1 MSQRKQQLTELVQRY
16 QDYKKN
22 GRLDLSS
29 EETIRTW
36 INELLAIF
44 DWNVMD
50 TSQILQEKVLSKEE
64 KERLEA
70 IESTSTRP
78 DYTFKIGNQK
88 LTFLDAKAV
97 SVNIQTSNSSAF
109 QIKSYG
115 WSILAPC
122 AFLTNFEELAI
133 YDCTYVPNKEQS
145 ANLGRTYFKIDE
157 YIENFE
163 VLEKHLLKSNILN
176 GTLEKLYSDTLKNV
190 KSVQKL
196 SPDLVFAEQLSNFR
210 LSLAKNIVENNSQLI
225 NNNTELLAYLTQVI
239 INRII
244 FIRICEARR
253 IEREGLLLTFK
264 ENGFWSEFKNS
275 SYNDFFNHYDGPL
288 FDRISNIQ
296 ELEIDNEV
304 LMELIDLL
312 YYPSPYRFEVI
323 PTKLL
328 SDIYEIF
335 LSKKLII
342 EDGEVFEKLKLEYI
356 KTNGAISTP
365 QYLVQDLLKRTIIKE
380 NLTERGLESV
390 SETKILDFACGSGIF
405 LIETFDYLQDV
416 FINYYKENPSEEFSH
431 FFFQNSDLTTLTIAG
446 KRHLISN
453 CIFGVDIDPEAVEVA
468 RMSLSLKVVDSSEFY
483 ENYQEIGIFGNQIL
497 NNVGNNIKCGNTL
510 VSTDITEKYPL
521 ILSDEEQLFRT
532 NAFDYNSSD
541 GFSEIFE
548 TKDGFDYIVGNPP
561 YVEVKNYNLEYPFMH
576 QYIKDEY
583 ETTKNGKIDLA
594 VAFIERA
601 ISILNNNGKLGLIVQ
616 RRFFKT
622 DYGKKIREYISSRNL
637 LSQVIEFESSKIF
650 PNRVTYVAS
659 LILDKVEPEN
669 ISFLKINSELEE
681 IPSTLRNIQPFE
693 NDNTNFSTIPS
704 SGLNQNPWNFE
715 DADLLAIKTSLLE
728 NHGKLG
734 DFAKVKVG
742 VQVLWDRAYH
752 IKVTSINDD
761 GTLTGSTHLE
771 EGITIEINACRP
783 LMVNE
788 KFYPFCNDETSTYV
802 IFPYDTSLE
811 ENTPIPFSEFNERFT
826 LAGQYL
832 TRNKDEI
839 INNVETCDGEENWHQ
854 FTRVQNHKAV
864 YPKILLPMT
873 ANDTY
878 ATVTQN
884 PLNYCDNAN
893 MFFINIPDKSEI
905 NLFAVSGIV
914 NSTLFSVL
922 ARSIALSQQNGYFKF
937 NKQFIE
943 PIPFP
948 KENFITNTGLVNEI
962 SVIAI
967 NIKQTQQQY
976 ASSSPRQK
984 NTLKTL
990 LNNHWTNLDNKVY
1003 QLYDLTNEQILFFN
1017 NRGRNINRLEILDRL

>member
-1 MSQRKQQLTELVQRY
+1 MSQRKEQLTELVDRY
-16 QDYKKN
+16 QVFKRE

-36 INELLAIF
+36 INEFLAIF

-50 TSQILQEKVLSKEE
+50 TSQILQEKGLSPEE
-64 KERLEA
+64 KQRLEE
-70 IESTSTRP
+70 IDSTSTRP

-97 SVNIQTSNSSAF
+97 SVSIETSTSSAF

-122 AFLTNFEELAI
+122 SFLTNFEEFAI
-133 YDCTYVPNKEQS
+133 YDCTYIPNQSQS
-145 ANLGRTYFKIDE
+145 ANLGRTYFKIDD
-157 YIENFE
+157 YIENFDI
-163 VLEKHLLKSNILN
+163 LEQHLLKSNVLN

-210 LSLAKNIVENNSQLI
+210 LSLAKNIVEKNNELI
-225 NNNTELLAYLTQVI
+225 NGNTELLAYLTQVI

-253 IEREGLLLTFK
+253 IENEDLLLKFK
-264 ENGFWSEFKNS
+264 KNGFWSEFKNS
-275 SYNDFFNHYDGPL
+275 SYNDFFERYDGPL
-288 FDRISNIQ
+288 FDRISTIQ
-296 ELEIDNEV
+296 ELEIDNEI

-335 LSKKLII
+335 LSKKLVI
-342 EDGEVFEKLKLEYI
+342 ENGEVSEKLKLEYI

-380 NLTERGLESV
+380 DLIERGLESV
-390 SETKILDFACGSGIF
+390 SDTKILDFACGSGIF

-416 FINYYKENPSEEFSH
+416 FINYYKENPSQEFSH
-431 FFFQNSDLTTLTIAG
+431 LFFQNTDLTTLTIAG
-446 KRHLISN
+446 KRHLITN

-497 NNVGNNIKCGNTL
+497 NNIGNNIKCGNTL
-510 VSTDITEKYPL
+510 VSTDINTKYPQ
-521 ILSDEEQLFRT
+521 ITSDKEQLIRT
-532 NAFDYNSSD
+532 NAFDYNSLN
-541 GFSEIFE
+541 GFSEIFNS
-548 TKDGFDYIVGNPP
+548 KDGFDYIVGNPP

-622 DYGKKIREYISSRNL
+622 DYGKKIRKYISSRNL

-650 PNRVTYVAS
+650 PNRVTYVAT

-681 IPSTLRNIQPFE
+681 IPSTLRNIKPFE

-734 DFAKVKVG
+734 DFAIVKVG
-742 VQVLWDRAYH
+742 IQVLWDRAYH

-761 GTLTGSTHLE
+761 GTLTGNTHLE
-771 EGITIEINACRP
+771 ENITIEIDACRP

-893 MFFINIPDKSEI
+893 MFFINIPDRSEI

-948 KENFITNTGLVNEI
+948 KENFTTNIGLVNEI
-962 SVIAI
+962 SAIAI
-967 NIKQTQQQY
+967 NIKQIQQQY
-976 ASSSPRQK
+976 GGSSPSQK

-990 LNNHWTNLDNKVY
+990 LNTHWTNLDNKVY
-1003 QLYDLTNEQILFFN
+1003 QLYDLTIDQISFFN
-1017 NRGRNINRLEILDRL
+1017 ERGRNVNRIEILDKL

>member
-1 MSQRKQQLTELVQRY
+1 MSQKKQQLTELVERY
-16 QDYKKN
+16 QVFKKE

-50 TSQILQEKVLSKEE
+50 TSQILQEKVLSREE
-64 KERLEA
+64 KARLEE
-70 IESTSTRP
+70 IDSTSIRP

-97 SVNIQTSNSSAF
+97 SVSIETSTSSAF

-122 AFLTNFEELAI
+122 SFLTNFEEFAI
-133 YDCTYVPNKEQS
+133 YDCTYVPNQTQS
-145 ANLGRTYFKIDE
+145 ANLGRTYLKIDE
-157 YIENFE
+157 YVENFDI
-163 VLEKHLLKSNILN
+163 LEQHLLKSNILN
-176 GTLEKLYSDTLKNV
+176 GALDKLYSDTLINV
-190 KSVQKL
+190 ESVQKL

-210 LSLAKNIVENNSQLI
+210 LSLAKNIFEKNNELI

-239 INRII
+239 INRIV
-244 FIRICEARR
+244 FVRICEARR
-253 IEREGLLLTFK
+253 IEREDLLLSFQ
-264 ENGFWSEFKNS
+264 ESGFWSEFKNS
-275 SYNDFFNHYDGPL
+275 SYNNFFEHYDGPL
-288 FDRISNIQ
+288 FDRISNFQ
-296 ELEIDNEV
+296 ELEIDNDV
-304 LMELIDLL
+304 IKELIDLL

-342 EDGEVFEKLKLEYI
+342 EDGQVSEKLKLEYI

-365 QYLVQDLLKRTIIKE
+365 QYLVQDLLKRTIVKDSLI
-380 NLTERGLESV
+380 LRGLESI
-390 SETKILDFACGSGIF
+390 SETKVLDFACGSGIF
-405 LIETFDYLQDV
+405 LIETFDYLQDI
-416 FINYYKENPSEEFSH
+416 FINYYKENPTPEFSH

-468 RMSLSLKVVDSSEFY
+468 RMSLSLKIVDSSEFY
-483 ENYQEIGIFGNQIL
+483 ENYQAIGIFGNQIL

-510 VSTDITEKYPL
+510 VSTDITEKYPQ
-521 ILSDEEQLFRT
+521 IISDQEQLFKT
-532 NAFDYNSSD
+532 NAFDYNSLD
-541 GFSEIFE
+541 GFSEIFNI
-548 TKDGFDYIVGNPP
+548 KGGFDYIIGNPP
-561 YVEVKNYNLEYPFMH
+561 YVEVKNYNVEYPFMH

-583 ETTKNGKIDLA
+583 ETAKNGKIDLA

-601 ISILNNNGKLGLIVQ
+601 ISILNGSGKLGLIVQ

-622 DYGKKIREYISSRNL
+622 DYGKKIREYISSNNL
-637 LSQVIEFESSKIF
+637 LSQVIEFETSKIF
-650 PNRVTYVAS
+650 PNRVTYIATLV
-659 LILDKVEPEN
+659 LDKTEPQD
-669 ISFLKINSELEE
+669 ISFLKIDSELEE
-681 IPSTLRNIQPFE
+681 IPSTLRSIQPYE
-693 NDNTNFSTIPS
+693 NDNTKFYTIPS

-715 DADLLAIKTSLLE
+715 DADLLVIRTLLLD
-728 NHGKLG
+728 NHGKFG

-742 VQVLWDRAYH
+742 IQVLWDRAYH
-752 IKVTSINDD
+752 IKVASINDD
-761 GTLTGSTHLE
+761 GTLTGNTHLE
-771 EGITIEINACRP
+771 ENITIEIDACRP
-783 LMVNE
+783 LIVNE

-811 ENTPIPFSEFNERFT
+811 ENTPIPFTEFCDRFA

-832 TRNKDEI
+832 TRHKVEI
-839 INNVETCDGEENWHQ
+839 IRNVETCDGEENWHH

-864 YPKILLPMT
+864 YPKVLLPMT

-893 MFFINIPDKSEI
+893 MFFVDIPEKSEN
-905 NLFAVSGIV
+905 NLFAISAIV

-948 KENFITNTGLVNEI
+948 KENFNTKTTIVNEV
-962 SVIAI
+962 SALAI
-967 NIKQTQQQY
+967 NIKQVQEQY
-976 ASSSPRQK
+976 GGASPRQK

-990 LNNHWTNLDNKVY
+990 LNTHWTNLDRKIY
-1003 QLYDLTNEQILFFN
+1003 QLYDLTADQISFFN
-1017 NRGRNINRLEILDRL
+1017 ERGRNINRLEILDRL